1 MLPARF
7 RCTAS
12 RLAAFGA
19 FALAGV
25 AAAAALLREGGD
37 GRAEAEVVDSGRAL
51 YAAHCAACHGAEL
64 EGEADWRTPRPDGR
78 LRAPPHDASGHTWH
92 HADEVLF
99 RITKHGSAAVV
110 GGGYESDMI
119 GFGEVLTDREIRDVL
134 AFIRST
140 WPERERAY
148 QAEITR
154 RAEAGG

>member
-1 MLPARF
+1 MLPARL
-7 RCTAS
+7 RRTAS
-12 RLAAFGA
+12 RLAAVGA
-19 FALAGV
+19 VALAGV
-25 AAAAALLREGGD
+25 AAGAALLREGGD
-37 GRAEAEVVDSGRAL
+37 GRAEAEVIASGRAL
-51 YAAHCAACHGAEL
+51 YAENCGACHGANL
-64 EGEADWRTPRPDGR
+64 EGAPDWRTPKPDGR
-78 LRAPPHDASGHTWH
+78 LRAPPHDAGGHTWH

-99 RITKHGSAAVV
+99 RITKHGSAAVI

-154 RAEAGG
+154 RAETGG